1 MEDFEQVKALAS
13 TIKNKQA
20 FTSDKVIEYSLPEE
34 LTEKLIDISKRHRK
48 TINTVVQ
55 GVWSIVLSYLSE
67 SKSVCYGVTSSG
79 RNLSIPH
86 IESAVGLLINTLPFS
101 LKIDWE
107 DDLQSYFTAIQNKQL
122 QMREYEFSSLTDIK
136 RYAEIPWD
144 KDLFQHIFVFE
155 NYPSTEL
162 AGDSRIMIENSVG
175 SESTNF
181 DLTFSAAVVQS
192 KLHYKIIYK
201 DSKF

>member
-1 MEDFEQVKALAS
+1 M
-13 TIKNKQA
+13 
-20 FTSDKVIEYSLPEE
+20 
-34 LTEKLIDISKRHRK
+34 
-48 TINTVVQ
+48 VQ
-55 GVWSIVLSYLSE
+55 GVWGIVLSYLNE

-162 AGDSRIMIENSVG
+162 AEDSRIMIENSVG
-175 SESTNF
+175 NESTNF
-181 DLTFSAAVVQS
+181 DLTFSAALVQS

-201 DSKF
+201 DSMYDENEILRFMDSMQRIFLNLTEDETLSIGKLINNLKVGAL

>member
-1 MEDFEQVKALAS
+1 
-13 TIKNKQA
+13 
-20 FTSDKVIEYSLPEE
+20 
-34 LTEKLIDISKRHRK
+34 
-48 TINTVVQ
+48 
-55 GVWSIVLSYLSE
+55 
-67 SKSVCYGVTSSG
+67 VTSSG

-86 IESAVGLLINTLPFS
+86 IETAVGLLINTLPFS
-101 LKIDWE
+101 LKIDWD
-107 DDLQSYFTAIQNKQL
+107 DDLQSYLTAIQNKQL

-144 KDLFQHIFVFE
+144 KELFQHIFVFE

-162 AGDSRIMIENSVG
+162 AEDSQIMIENSVG

-201 DSKF
+201 DSKFAGNEILRFMDSMQEIFLKLTENEALPPIGKLINHLKVGAR